1 MKNRKTEI
9 KLFTVADWKKE
20 QEYLRKQ
27 HNRGWKLRKIN
38 YPLYHFE
45 KCEPEDVVYQLDY
58 NQEGSANKD
67 QYIKMFSDCGW
78 EYLQEYA
85 GYTYFRKPVGETEE
99 SIFCDESSKLAM
111 LERVYKGRLV
121 PLLVIFSAC
130 LLPQFVLSLVN
141 GNYFLAGLMGA
152 ILAIYGAFFGY
163 SAFHYYRKKNKGG
176 E

>member
-1 MKNRKTEI
+1 MKVTG
-9 KLFTVADWKKE
+9 FGT
-20 QEYLRKQ
+20 
-27 HNRGWKLRKIN
+27 
-38 YPLYHFE
+38 YHFVE
-45 KCEPEDVVYQLDY
+45 CRPEDVVYQLDY

-85 GYTYFRKPVGETEE
+85 GYTYFRKPVGDMEE

-130 LLPQFVLSLVN
+130 LLPQFVLNLAN

-163 SAFHYYRKKNKGG
+163 CAVHYYRKKNKSG

>member
-1 MKNRKTEI
+1 M
-9 KLFTVADWKKE
+9 KKE
-20 QEYLRKQ
+20 WKWFSIFNYEKEEAYLRAQ
-27 HNRGWKLRKIN
+27 HKRGWKFEKVTGFGT
-38 YPLYHFE
+38 YHFVE
-45 KCEPEDVVYQLDY
+45 CRPEDVVYQLDY

-85 GYTYFRKPVGETEE
+85 GYTYFRKPVGDMEE

-130 LLPQFVLSLVN
+130 LLPQFVLNLAN

-163 SAFHYYRKKNKGG
+163 CAVHYYRKKNKSG